1 MPLFR
6 VPESG
11 LFRADNLAWVM
22 AGLILF
28 VVANVTAYSRR
39 YLAGDRK
46 QLSHH
51 LWVLLLGSSVLC
63 MVFADQ
69 LLVLLIA
76 WTISNLL
83 LIRLMI
89 HKTLDFLHSKTSA
102 SVSYS
107 WEQDSG
113 FWPKMLVQHRSAK
126 SYQRQANR
134 RLRCLPDCS

>member
-51 LWVLLLGSSVLC
+51 LWVLLL
-63 MVFADQ
+63 
-69 LLVLLIA
+69 
-76 WTISNLL
+76 
-83 LIRLMI
+83 
-89 HKTLDFLHSKTSA
+89 
-102 SVSYS
+102 
-107 WEQDSG
+107 
-113 FWPKMLVQHRSAK
+113 
-126 SYQRQANR
+126 
-134 RLRCLPDCS
+134 